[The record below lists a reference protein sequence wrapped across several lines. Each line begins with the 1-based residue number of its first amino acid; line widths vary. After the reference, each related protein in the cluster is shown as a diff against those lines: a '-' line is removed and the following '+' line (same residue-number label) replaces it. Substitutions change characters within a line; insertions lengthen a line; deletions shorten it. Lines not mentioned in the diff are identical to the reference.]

1 LPFFFIPRPQGPVAP
16 VAVFTTVFAPLFFP
30 REKALEE
37 KAKELKMA
45 YRALWGRIKIHEKSH
60 GDQAGD

>member
-1 LPFFFIPRPQGPVAP
+1 VAP
-16 VAVFTTVFAPLFFP
+16 VAVATTVFAPLFFP
-30 REKALEE
+30 KE

-45 YRALWGRIKIHEKSH
+45 YRALSGRIKIHEKSH